1 MKDCEDEISGLEAK
15 IAEIEEQM
23 ATIEGASDASLY
35 TKHGEL
41 KKQLDADVLEITPAD
56 KTQKYEANGYAI
68 GTQLLSAI
76 SDNPTDEGSYPEIDA
91 VATDVAEYENVV
103 IVTPL
108 WWSHM
113 AAIMQTYLFR
123 VGPTLAGK
131 HVALIVS
138 SASSGIDGVVADAE
152 RLAPNAVW
160 MGEPLWINNSN
171 RSKAG
176 TLLAEWLPTL
186 DFKQKAEIMEM
197 NVTVDGRTLTASLA
211 DTEAARTL
219 HAALQQAPLTY
230 EARDYGGFEKVG
242 SLGRSLPTSD
252 VRLTTTVGDIMLYSG
267 NQAVIFYGSNTW
279 EYTPLGRIEN
289 ISAEELKTFL
299 GAGQGNKSITFSA
312 PTPTSVKSV
321 QKAAASKAASYTS
334 SGVRATANA
343 RASIMCRRSP
353 ACACS
358 TSARPNSTSTRR
370 RPRPSP

>member
-1 MKDCEDEISGLEAK
+1 MIRNLLLGMVGLMLTCCSGESEAVAATPAK
-15 IAEIEEQM
+15 VAAERGKTLV
-23 ATIEGASDASLY
+23 AYYSY
-35 TKHGEL
+35 TGNCRSIVAEL

-68 GTQLLSAI
+68 GMQLLSAI

-91 VATDVAEYENVV
+91 VTTDVAAYENVV

-108 WWSHM
+108 WWSQM

-186 DFKQKAEIMEM
+186 NFKQKAEKMEM
-197 NVTVDGRTLTASLA
+197 NVTIDGRTLTASLA

-321 QKAAASKAASYTS
+321 QKAAASKAASYTT
-334 SGVRATANA
+334 SGVCATANA
-343 RASIMCRRSP
+343 RGIQI
-353 ACACS
+353 
-358 TSARPNSTSTRR
+358 TNGKKTINK
-370 RPRPSP
+370 